1 MEDIVLTAGDS
12 PSRSEQVCQ
21 LIIAAILRG
30 DFAADQKLPTEV
42 ELANRYAVSRTTV
55 REALSRLRSEGLIVS
70 RRGSGSYVQ
79 RTPVRGQATPS
90 PQIESIAD
98 IQHYYAFRLCVE
110 VGAAQIAARMRT
122 EADLDTIRAAYQ
134 ALDRTQDS
142 GAMGVE
148 EDLQLH
154 LVIARASH
162 NPFFVSTIEHA
173 LGPIRQCME
182 LARNLGQAR
191 VAARFDVVQAEHLAV
206 IDAIADRSAAGAADA
221 MRHHI
226 ESAQRRIFHGD

>member
-1 MEDIVLTAGDS
+1 MEDIVLTASDAT
-12 PSRSEQVCQ
+12 SRSEQVCK

-30 DFAADQKLPTEV
+30 EFAADQKLPTEV
-42 ELANRYAVSRTTV
+42 DLANRYAVSRTTV
-55 REALSRLRSEGLIVS
+55 REALSRLRSEGIVVS
-70 RRGSGSYVQ
+70 RRGSGSFVQ
-79 RTPVRGQATPS
+79 RMPVRSQASAS
-90 PQIESIAD
+90 PQIQSIAD

-110 VGAAQIAARMRT
+110 VGAAEIAAQMRT
-122 EADLDTIRAAYQ
+122 DADLDTIRAAYG
-134 ALDRTQDS
+134 ALDRTQES

-154 LVIARASH
+154 LAIARASH

-191 VAARFDVVQAEHLAV
+191 VAARFDVVQAEHRAI
-206 IDAIADRSAAGAADA
+206 IDAIAERSPIQAAEA
-221 MRHHI
+221 MRRHI
-226 ESAQRRIFHGD
+226 DNAQRRIFLGD